1 MKPWF
6 EKEAEIIPFPKK
18 PERQVIKM
26 PSVSEYPDFI
36 TGVLDLQAR
45 RDKGQIGQDS
55 YDRLYQDLIHRFMK
69 KESFETP
76 WFLREDA
83 TAQTDQSI
91 DQLVNMAKDDPKIQN
106 YVKKVLDKVIAVGKK
121 TLGIKQ
127 EDSLNENPAE
137 MQIAQSGQVA
147 KEIIDKLIAD
157 LGSQGI
163 QFNQKAKNLFD
174 KSVKDIQAYQSKKEK
189 QDVAKGAETQRQ
201 ALDNFLT
208 QFDSTIDGLTN
219 KITSS
224 EQAYIDANSADTTKR
239 TQKTIATKKNTI
251 ATIKQVV
258 RSIFSGK
265 IFKKDTIG
273 NKELQDKLL
282 NFLKAAK
289 EGIVNWGKI
298 IEAGKGKKATVESF
312 VPPEY
317 KEIFELFKK
326 QLFSARPPTTAGA
339 WGPGEVGL
347 ILLGNPITKAGE
359 KGDLQDAKTGE
370 KFELKGSNK
379 AKKGGRLSP
388 QGLSTSPM
396 KKDFE
401 KIKAKYFSPNL
412 LKKAGPK
419 SALNKHSFNA
429 SFIKEL
435 NELIDSGL
443 KFSKPKSFLADM
455 IMGAFTDKVPTKKEL
470 KPYIDKMVIG
480 GRIDNEAF
488 LLNYTKFLYNRYK
501 GPEGES
507 FKNIIVFNPG
517 TTTYTVLDSA
527 DDLNSPDLEI
537 TGGIEF
543 GGDQVPKSP
552 QIGIA

>member
-265 IFKKDTIG
+265 IC
-273 NKELQDKLL
+273 
-282 NFLKAAK
+282 
-289 EGIVNWGKI
+289 
-298 IEAGKGKKATVESF
+298 
-312 VPPEY
+312 
-317 KEIFELFKK
+317 
-326 QLFSARPPTTAGA
+326 
-339 WGPGEVGL
+339 
-347 ILLGNPITKAGE
+347 
-359 KGDLQDAKTGE
+359 
-370 KFELKGSNK
+370 
-379 AKKGGRLSP
+379 
-388 QGLSTSPM
+388 
-396 KKDFE
+396 
-401 KIKAKYFSPNL
+401 
-412 LKKAGPK
+412 
-419 SALNKHSFNA
+419 
-429 SFIKEL
+429 
-435 NELIDSGL
+435 
-443 KFSKPKSFLADM
+443 
-455 IMGAFTDKVPTKKEL
+455 
-470 KPYIDKMVIG
+470 
-480 GRIDNEAF
+480 
-488 LLNYTKFLYNRYK
+488 
-501 GPEGES
+501 
-507 FKNIIVFNPG
+507 
-517 TTTYTVLDSA
+517 
-527 DDLNSPDLEI
+527 
-537 TGGIEF
+537 
-543 GGDQVPKSP
+543 
-552 QIGIA
+552 